1 MLLQFPLRASFN
13 PLKQMHGHSQSDSIT
28 QSSRVGAWL
37 SIVCA
42 VHCAL
47 MPLVITVLPII
58 GLEFLA
64 SHALEVIILAGGLG
78 FGAYGVA
85 RAYFKY
91 HRDLL
96 PVGLL
101 LAGSSLV
108 VSGLFLVP
116 EHLEHFF
123 IPAGAILVGIA
134 QVVNIR
140 MSRVCTTC

>member
-1 MLLQFPLRASFN
+1 
-13 PLKQMHGHSQSDSIT
+13 
-28 QSSRVGAWL
+28 
-37 SIVCA
+37 
-42 VHCAL
+42 
-47 MPLVITVLPII
+47 MPFLITVLPLI

-64 SHALEVIILAGGLG
+64 SHVLEVIILIGGLG

-85 RAYFKY
+85 KAYFKT
-91 HRDLL
+91 HREFL

-108 VSGLFLVP
+108 ISGLFLVP

-123 IPAGAILVGIA
+123 IPAGAIIVGIA

-140 MSRVCTTC
+140 MSRACTTC